1 MDTIV
6 ITKID
11 TVYIEAPVVEVKEKR
26 IEEIKQVKPT
36 FKPIDKDILF
46 EFDKSIVKRE
56 SFTELESIINILN
69 SRPNMKI
76 SLKGHTDALGPDAYN
91 IKLSK
96 NRVAAVREF
105 LLSNGIEDD
114 RIMIEALGEKVPVAE
129 NNSEA
134 GRKKNRR
141 VEVRFIEK

>member
-6 ITKID
+6 ITRVD
-11 TVYIEAPVVEVKEKR
+11 TVYIEAAVVEVKEER
-26 IEEIKQVKPT
+26 IEEIKEVKPS

-46 EFDKSIVKRE
+46 EFDKSLVKRE
-56 SFTELESIINILN
+56 SFAELESIINILN
-69 SRPNMKI
+69 SRPEMKI
-76 SLKGHTDALGPDAYN
+76 SLKGHTDSQGSDTYN
-91 IKLSK
+91 EKLSK

-105 LLSNGIEDD
+105 LISNGIENN
-114 RIMIEALGEKVPVAE
+114 RILIEALGEKVPVAE
-129 NNSEA
+129 NSSEA